1 LAAAVPAANIASVTA
16 TDNCPGVLTITHQ
29 GDVISNQTCANRYT
43 ITRTYRATDGCGNF
57 TECTQIIT
65 VNDQTPP
72 VLTCP
77 ANVTVSCA
85 AAVPAPNIASVTG
98 VSDNCAG
105 VVTVTHIGDVVSNQ
119 TCANRYTIT
128 RTYRATDVC
137 GNFSQCTQIITV
149 NDQTAPVVT
158 CPANITATTPI
169 GFCTVAVSFTPT
181 ATDNCGGAV
190 TITTVP
196 ASGSQFSI
204 GTTLVT
210 VTATDVCGNSST
222 CTFNVTV
229 LDGQLPVISQQPVNR
244 TVCAG
249 TNATFSV
256 ASTNAVS
263 YQWQQYIGGV
273 WTNIGGQTSSSMTL
287 NAVAHSMN
295 TNTYRVNVI
304 GLCTTVTS
312 GAASLYVNPLP
323 LISLAASIPPI
334 LLPGQTLTI
343 TATVSPAGGSF
354 VWFKNNAVITGAT
367 GSSLT
372 GLTVSDIGTYRAEY
386 TDLNGCRSSSA
397 DLFVTA
403 QPSGNLYVYP
413 NPNTGVFRVRFF
425 NQANEPGTV
434 HVYNEIGARV
444 YSQKFAT
451 TLPYTSVQIDISRL
465 AAGKYLVEVVNSAGR
480 RIGAKWIIVVH

>member
-1 LAAAVPAANIASVTA
+1 
-16 TDNCPGVLTITHQ
+16 
-29 GDVISNQTCANRYT
+29 
-43 ITRTYRATDGCGNF
+43 
-57 TECTQIIT
+57 
-65 VNDQTPP
+65 
-72 VLTCP
+72 
-77 ANVTVSCA
+77 
-85 AAVPAPNIASVTG
+85 
-98 VSDNCAG
+98 
-105 VVTVTHIGDVVSNQ
+105 
-119 TCANRYTIT
+119 ANRYTIT

-137 GNFSQCTQIITV
+137 GNFAECSQIITV
-149 NDQTAPVVT
+149 NDQTAPVLT
-158 CPANITATTPI
+158 CPANITTTTPI
-169 GFCTVAVSFTPT
+169 GFCTVAVSFAPT

-190 TITTVP
+190 TITSVP

-210 VTATDVCGNSST
+210 VTATDACGNAST
-222 CTFNVTV
+222 CTFNVMV
-229 LDGQLPVISQQPVNR
+229 SDGQLPVISQHPVNR

-256 ASTNAVS
+256 TSTNAVS
-263 YQWQQYIGGV
+263 YQWQQYIGGI
-273 WTNIGGQTSSSMTL
+273 WTNITGQTSSSMTL
-287 NAVAHSMN
+287 NAVTHSMN
-295 TNTYRVNVI
+295 TNTYRVNVV
-304 GLCTTVTS
+304 GLCTTVPS
-312 GAASLYVNPLP
+312 NAASLYVNPLP
-323 LISLAASIPPI
+323 LINLAASVPPI

-354 VWFKNNAVITGAT
+354 VWFKNNAAIPGAT

-386 TDLNGCRSSSA
+386 TDLNGCRSISA

-425 NQANEPGTV
+425 NQTNEPGSV
-434 HVYNEIGARV
+434 LVYNENGARV
-444 YSQKFAT
+444 YNQKFT
-451 TLPYTSVQIDISRL
+451 STLPYTSVLVDISRL

>member
-1 LAAAVPAANIASVTA
+1 VPAPNAAALTA
-16 TDNCPGVLTITHQ
+16 TDNCPGVVKSFIS
-29 GDVISNQTCANRYT
+29 DVISAQTCANRYT
-43 ITRTYRATDGCGNF
+43 ITRTYRATDASGN
-57 TECTQIIT
+57 IT
-65 VNDQTPP
+65 N
-72 VLTCP
+72 
-77 ANVTVSCA
+77 
-85 AAVPAPNIASVTG
+85 
-98 VSDNCAG
+98 
-105 VVTVTHIGDVVSNQ
+105 
-119 TCANRYTIT
+119 
-128 RTYRATDVC
+128 
-137 GNFSQCTQIITV
+137 CTQIITV

-181 ATDNCGGAV
+181 ATDNCGGPV
-190 TITTVP
+190 TITSVP

-210 VTATDVCGNSST
+210 VTATDACGNFST

-256 ASTNAVS
+256 TSTNAVS

-287 NAVAHSMN
+287 NAVTHSMN

-425 NQANEPGTV
+425 NQANEKGTGSV
-434 HVYNEIGARV
+434 FDEKGARV
-444 YSQKFAT
+444 YKGTYTT
-451 TLPYTSVQIDISRL
+451 TLPYTSLNVDISRL
-465 AAGKYLVEVVNSAGR
+465 AAGKYLVEVVNSAGK